1 MSQMKAF
8 IDRLLKLICEP
19 SLLEAITGDLEEL
32 YELDMDKNPAKADRK
47 YLLNA
52 VAFIRYHR
60 LRKRH
65 FSKTQNNMSLIKNY
79 AKISFRDLLRHRT
92 YTAVNML
99 GLVSGLAVS
108 LFILQYVL
116 YEVNFDKFHADF
128 DRIHRVINDRYQ
140 NGELVQHGTITYPT
154 IGPTMTND
162 FPEVESYTR
171 MTISGRMYVQNG
183 DNLFISDHGL
193 YADEYFLN
201 FFSFKT
207 LYGDATTALD
217 APNKLVITESYAKRI
232 LPPNKPVT
240 DLLGSTLIVDGD
252 PCQVTAIVEDVPPQ
266 SHLQFELLVS
276 YKTFIEWDAGS
287 DNSWTWSDFYHY
299 VKVKEGTDVA
309 AMRPKLEQF
318 GITYFKNGE
327 VSGGT
332 ERFWLQPL
340 EATHFDNSM
349 EYEIGETIDGEVVW
363 LMLGIALFILA
374 VAWINYINLTSSRSL
389 QRAKEVSIKRSIG
402 AGQANIIGQFVVETL
417 LFNGLALG
425 LSFVVLTILQPFF
438 NNLTGIELG
447 MEVLLS
453 DFFGAPFPALFA
465 IFFLVSCVIIS
476 IYPAW
481 LVSKFQ
487 AKDVMHGRYQLK
499 GESAWL
505 RKGLVVFQFATAVV
519 LINAAMAVSDQIDYM
534 MNKDLGIDI
543 DNTMV
548 LYGPSLSSWDSTF
561 ISRADRFKNSLATI
575 PGISSASTSSRVA
588 GSGMGRVFHV
598 RSLAD
603 PEAKNLT
610 VNFFN
615 ADHNY
620 IEVFGLK
627 VLAGRDFESKDHH
640 PDPSQIRNIVINEAA
655 VSLLGINNTEEA
667 IGASVEFWNKKWTI
681 IGVVN
686 DFHQLSLHDQ
696 IEPLFLLPYYN
707 TGNAISLKL
716 DGPLQESTLAKI
728 EEEYQ
733 AAYPGNY
740 FDYYFLEDRYQRQYA
755 ADLRLGRISQIFTV
769 LSLIMVVLGL
779 YGLLTM
785 TLNKK
790 VKEIGIRK
798 VLGARLEQI
807 LMVLAREFAW
817 LMLVAMV
824 IGIPVSI
831 YGIQEW
837 KAGFAYTKETQ
848 IALIAFSSLLVV
860 LISVM
865 PVIFQSGKVMKN
877 NPVDSLRAE

>member
-1 MSQMKAF
+1 M
-8 IDRLLKLICEP
+8 LK
-19 SLLEAITGDLEEL
+19 
-32 YELDMDKNPAKADRK
+32 
-47 YLLNA
+47 
-52 VAFIRYHR
+52 
-60 LRKRH
+60 
-65 FSKTQNNMSLIKNY
+65 
-79 AKISFRDLLRHRT
+79 
-92 YTAVNML
+92 
-99 GLVSGLAVS
+99 
-108 LFILQYVL
+108 
-116 YEVNFDKFHADF
+116 
-128 DRIHRVINDRYQ
+128 
-140 NGELVQHGTITYPT
+140 
-154 IGPTMTND
+154 
-162 FPEVESYTR
+162 
-171 MTISGRMYVQNG
+171 
-183 DNLFISDHGL
+183 
-193 YADEYFLN
+193 
-201 FFSFKT
+201 
-207 LYGDATTALD
+207 
-217 APNKLVITESYAKRI
+217 
-232 LPPNKPVT
+232 
-240 DLLGSTLIVDGD
+240 
-252 PCQVTAIVEDVPPQ
+252 
-266 SHLQFELLVS
+266 
-276 YKTFIEWDAGS
+276 
-287 DNSWTWSDFYHY
+287 
-299 VKVKEGTDVA
+299 
-309 AMRPKLEQF
+309 
-318 GITYFKNGE
+318 
-327 VSGGT
+327 
-332 ERFWLQPL
+332 
-340 EATHFDNSM
+340 
-349 EYEIGETIDGEVVW
+349 
-363 LMLGIALFILA
+363 
-374 VAWINYINLTSSRSL
+374 
-389 QRAKEVSIKRSIG
+389 
-402 AGQANIIGQFVVETL
+402 
-417 LFNGLALG
+417 
-425 LSFVVLTILQPFF
+425 
-438 NNLTGIELG
+438 
-447 MEVLLS
+447 
-453 DFFGAPFPALFA
+453 
-465 IFFLVSCVIIS
+465 
-476 IYPAW
+476 
-481 LVSKFQ
+481 
-487 AKDVMHGRYQLK
+487 
-499 GESAWL
+499 
-505 RKGLVVFQFATAVV
+505 
-519 LINAAMAVSDQIDYM
+519 
-534 MNKDLGIDI
+534 
-543 DNTMV
+543 
-548 LYGPSLSSWDSTF
+548 
-561 ISRADRFKNSLATI
+561 
-575 PGISSASTSSRVA
+575 
-588 GSGMGRVFHV
+588 
-598 RSLAD
+598 LAD

-755 ADLRLGRISQIFTV
+755 ADLRLGRISQIFTG